1 MRQEAYIFIR
11 FPLRGLFSTPEKSP
25 SSNNLLSTAACSL
38 KLCKR
43 AAFPFMKNLPFFML
57 LICSSWSVCGQ
68 NSGGGFHFAYNLSS
82 QSNWGTRFSNVL
94 FKEDTL
100 WVLGNAYTTE
110 SLPFESVVLAKLDTF
125 GTLLDTAY
133 FNLTN
138 DDIIVTEGNDL
149 LQLQNGNFASVGA
162 TFAGHLAALTIF
174 NSFGEPIF
182 NKLYGI
188 NGAFTLDANRLV
200 EVKIGG
206 YLLAGYYQKPDYT
219 LKGFI
224 KRIHPSGTQ
233 MWSRTYG
240 QNGQDDVVQSMLQI
254 DSNTFVV
261 GINRQSP
268 QGTPLASFSSSNW
281 IFAIDSFGL
290 KKWEW
295 MGNPNEELAVI
306 GLHQTPDKGWIY
318 GSYNYEVLS
327 ADEWGLNPKVVRRDS
342 NFNLIWEKQ
351 LSAEGT
357 YINRIND
364 LVPTKDGNWVAAGL
378 WAYRFGPGQDDVVL
392 YNNLYKLNDQGD
404 TLWSVRLKA
413 PPGFEGTAYPGGMTV
428 LPSGSVVWALR
439 FDRFSPGP
447 PQSFGWLIK
456 VDNDGCVDTL
466 CQLSSLAPEPSSV
479 SLLVYPNPAQA
490 SVTFEW
496 PDQSS
501 PAQLSI
507 FDVTGRLVWTQ
518 VFWQSAIW
526 NTGDA
531 PSGMYYFSIS
541 GEMLPGNTGKIL
553 LSK

>member
-1 MRQEAYIFIR
+1 M
-11 FPLRGLFSTPEKSP
+11 
-25 SSNNLLSTAACSL
+25 
-38 KLCKR
+38 
-43 AAFPFMKNLPFFML
+43 
-57 LICSSWSVCGQ
+57 
-68 NSGGGFHFAYNLSS
+68 GGF
-82 QSNWGTRFSNVL
+82 
-94 FKEDTL
+94 
-100 WVLGNAYTTE
+100 
-110 SLPFESVVLAKLDTF
+110 
-125 GTLLDTAY
+125 
-133 FNLTN
+133 
-138 DDIIVTEGNDL
+138 
-149 LQLQNGNFASVGA
+149 
-162 TFAGHLAALTIF
+162 
-174 NSFGEPIF
+174 
-182 NKLYGI
+182 
-188 NGAFTLDANRLV
+188 
-200 EVKIGG
+200 
-206 YLLAGYYQKPDYT
+206 YQKSDYT

-240 QNGQDDVVQSMLQI
+240 QNGQDDVVQSLLQI
-254 DSNTFVV
+254 DSNTFVI
-261 GINRQSP
+261 GANRHSP
-268 QGTPLASFSSSNW
+268 QGTPLSSAITKNW

-295 MGNPNEELAVI
+295 MGNPNEETGVI

-318 GSYNYEVLS
+318 GSYNFEVLS
-327 ADEWGLNPKVVRRDS
+327 PEEWGANPKVVRRDS

-357 YINRIND
+357 YINKISD
-364 LVPTKDGNWVAAGL
+364 LVSTPDGNWIASGT
-378 WAYRFGPGQDDVVL
+378 WAYRIGPGQDDVII
-392 YNNLYKLNDQGD
+392 YNSLYKLNDQGD